1 MHHHFLRSW
10 GTPLCNH
17 LSGPTRSY
25 KQQQWGLHDSQGW
38 KICRLKK
45 RNNQRRID
53 FMSSQWMLL
62 NSTPSS
68 SSNGS
73 NHFKAQPFGSTSPG
87 PDEIPTKS
95 GQEKRPAL
103 SCESWIF
110 FAALRYST
118 GRAAMFA
125 GFVLRL
131 APQNFKDMLICWRF
145 DWFWVICKTWPLVQ
159 ELVCHSNALACPALL
174 LGQGLLPIRGC
185 KKKVGPWTA
194 DHGRIVL
201 APAFSP
207 AMLQIVNPLLPPQHQ
222 ACKRQDVIS
231 KWFSGWHLLVA
242 LKIGKLNYS
251 GMMQNSAPQ
260 ESFCTSLLVIG
271 KHFFLY
277 CAQGCNELPT

>member
-1 MHHHFLRSW
+1 
-10 GTPLCNH
+10 
-17 LSGPTRSY
+17 
-25 KQQQWGLHDSQGW
+25 
-38 KICRLKK
+38 
-45 RNNQRRID
+45 
-53 FMSSQWMLL
+53 MLL

-145 DWFWVICKTWPLVQ
+145 D
-159 ELVCHSNALACPALL
+159 
-174 LGQGLLPIRGC
+174 
-185 KKKVGPWTA
+185 
-194 DHGRIVL
+194 
-201 APAFSP
+201 
-207 AMLQIVNPLLPPQHQ
+207 
-222 ACKRQDVIS
+222 
-231 KWFSGWHLLVA
+231 
-242 LKIGKLNYS
+242 
-251 GMMQNSAPQ
+251 
-260 ESFCTSLLVIG
+260 
-271 KHFFLY
+271 
-277 CAQGCNELPT
+277 